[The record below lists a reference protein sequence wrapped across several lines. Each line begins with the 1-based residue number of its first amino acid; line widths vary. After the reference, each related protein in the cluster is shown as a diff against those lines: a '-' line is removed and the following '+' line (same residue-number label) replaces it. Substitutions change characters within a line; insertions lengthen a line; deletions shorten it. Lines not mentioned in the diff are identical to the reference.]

1 MTRHLIALG
10 LAMAGFSASGQTT
23 SAPAGLDEQSPQEN
37 ARMGRVAERAPGRI
51 IDEARSRHSGLRDNR
66 LEYQHTG
73 IAESDGTSSDGTTSS
88 SSSTGGLD
96 TSSLSNLL
104 GSFLS
109 GGGLNLLQG
118 SNLFGSTSGG
128 STSTSTSTNSNI
140 PSNIT
145 PEVIQMLQGAGI
157 DINDVFPADS
167 GTAKTQ
173 ARQQSSDAQISNI
186 LLDRW
191 PNKSSQTAQTA
202 TSDDEYDND
211 PNFRIRWSNAML
223 STLFTSLVVGMQTPE
238 FINLIKDAIRPA
250 IQGITNTGDA
260 SAASKTSTERTRLF
274 PRAARLR
281 AAISDARSESGEAVE
296 PVRATRMNRP
306 VRAVTPR

>member
-10 LAMAGFSASGQTT
+10 FAMAGFSAFGQTT

-37 ARMGRVAERAPGRI
+37 ARIGRVAERAPSRI

-73 IAESDGTSSDGTTSS
+73 IAESDGTASGGTTQS

-202 TSDDEYDND
+202 TSDEYDND

-260 SAASKTSTERTRLF
+260 SAASKTSTERARLF